1 MLKAMIPTSMVMLIP
16 TTHCS
21 VHLSR
26 IPGKKVKDTLYLLI
40 VATLCLAVEWKVE
53 WVNERDTV
61 DVGAVDAGAGGGGKR
76 WLGNWTIR
84 WWR

>member
-1 MLKAMIPTSMVMLIP
+1 MCTAYLLLQARQAILKTMIPTSMVMLIP

-40 VATLCLAVEWKVE
+40 VATLCLAV
-53 WVNERDTV
+53 
-61 DVGAVDAGAGGGGKR
+61 
-76 WLGNWTIR
+76 
-84 WWR
+84 